1 MTTRRK
7 RRQKSRRPHRRRE
20 RPQARSPRLRRN
32 WCYDCHVLDAAF
44 HSKEIAPF
52 VNENYY
58 VVHVNVGDYDKNL
71 DLAKKY
77 EIPLEKG
84 VPSLA
89 VLDPDGKLVVSQ
101 KRANSNPPL
110 ESAPKTSSNS

>member
-1 MTTRRK
+1 VLRLPRPGRCVPYEGNRPFRQRKLLRGSRK
-7 RRQKSRRPHRRRE
+7 RR
-20 RPQARSPRLRRN
+20 
-32 WCYDCHVLDAAF
+32 
-44 HSKEIAPF
+44 
-52 VNENYY
+52 
-58 VVHVNVGDYDKNL
+58 DYDRNL

-101 KRANSNPPL
+101 KKGEF
-110 ESAPKTSSNS
+110 ESTTRIAPKTSSNS